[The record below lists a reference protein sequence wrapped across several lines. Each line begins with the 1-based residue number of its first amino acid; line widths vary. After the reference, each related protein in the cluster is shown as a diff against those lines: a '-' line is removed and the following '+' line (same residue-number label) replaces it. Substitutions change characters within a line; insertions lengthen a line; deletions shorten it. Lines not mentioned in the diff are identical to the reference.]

1 MAEPTEAPETAAA
14 IETTPPKE
22 WIIPNQHL
30 FEQLID
36 QRLEQHK
43 SAEKPASTRSR
54 AASTSDKET
63 KAETPTK
70 S

>member
-1 MAEPTEAPETAAA
+1 MTAANEAPEAAKA
-14 IETTPPKE
+14 VETTAPSE

-54 AASTSDKET
+54 AASTSDKEAKT
-63 KAETPTK
+63 ETPK
-70 S
+70 A

>member
-1 MAEPTEAPETAAA
+1 MTASSEAPATV
-14 IETTPPKE
+14 ETTAPKD

-36 QRLEQHK
+36 QRLDQHK

-54 AASTSDKET
+54 AAATSDKEAQT
-63 KAETPTK
+63 ETPK
-70 S
+70 A